1 MGNPTGNDPNGGT
14 VTSITDDVLRDYA
27 FKFNTLLTDFQDP
40 SVMALLSWE
49 KGVGNSKLLPGN
61 VKELVSALSVQ
72 EGFASLCKELNSA
85 LDAFR
90 RIAKSA
96 NLDLMFVKE
105 TFQNSDDESVDVTEM
120 WEILNDIQRGSG
132 PGTGSGTGSSTSA
145 GN

>member
-1 MGNPTGNDPNGGT
+1 MGTPTDSEPNDET

-27 FKFNTLLTDFQDP
+27 WKFDTLLKDFQDP

-61 VKELVSALSVQ
+61 VKEMVSALSVQ
-72 EGFASLCKELNSA
+72 DGFASLCKELNSA
-85 LDAFR
+85 LEAFR
-90 RIAKSA
+90 EIAKSA

-105 TFQNSDDESVDVTEM
+105 TFQNSDDESVDVAEM
-120 WEILNDIQRGSG
+120 WEILNDIQQNSGSG
-132 PGTGSGTGSSTSA
+132 SGSGAGSSST